1 MAKLNMSVNPWDF
14 SCSRIHRRE
23 QGMIICETCRQTFAD
38 EETYIEH
45 LIKHHT
51 DEVRDYLNRKVG
63 ATSCP
68 GGCGRTYVTREL
80 SPVFV
85 CPCGYRIGRW
95 AFRWAARFIVAKGGQ
110 RDR

>member
-1 MAKLNMSVNPWDF
+1 
-14 SCSRIHRRE
+14 
-23 QGMIICETCRQTFAD
+23 MIICETCRQTFAD

-95 AFRWAARFIVAKGGQ
+95 AFRWAARFMVAKGGQ